1 MAAGEGKGGMSKGK
15 IRVGIGGWSYEPWR
29 GVFYPV
35 GLRQKDE
42 QSYATSQM
50 TAIEINSTYYST
62 QSPKTFANW
71 SAAAPEGFE
80 YSAKASRFC
89 TNRKVLAEAGPSI
102 EKYMEQGLSELRDK
116 LGPIVWQFAHTKKFD
131 ADDFGAFLNLLPEE
145 LEGRKLRHALDVRN
159 DSFDDPAFIDMAR
172 AKGMAVVHSDHL
184 EYPLIEADTAD
195 FAYIRVMKAEE
206 DKAEG
211 YSKADL
217 DKWTEKAR
225 EIAKQGRDVYLFFI
239 SGAKIRNPAAARAVI
254 EMLG

>member
-1 MAAGEGKGGMSKGK
+1 MSEGKIK
-15 IRVGIGGWSYEPWR
+15 VGIGGWSYEPWR
-29 GVFYPV
+29 GVFYPA

-42 QSYATSQM
+42 QAYATSQM

-62 QSPKTFANW
+62 QSPKSFANW
-71 SAAAPEGFE
+71 ATAAPEGFE

-89 TNRKVLAEAGPSI
+89 TNRKVLAEAGASI
-102 EKYMEQGLSELRDK
+102 EKYMGQGLSELGEK

-131 ADDFGAFLNLLPEE
+131 PQDFGTFLDLLPAK
-145 LEGRKLRHALDVRN
+145 LEDRKLRHALDVRN
-159 DSFDDPAFIDMAR
+159 ASFDDPAFIEMAR
-172 AKGMAVVHSDHL
+172 AKGMAIVHSDHP

-206 DKAEG
+206 ELEQG

-217 DKWTEKAR
+217 DKWADKAR

-239 SGAKIRNPAAARAVI
+239 SGAKTRNPAAARAII
-254 EMLG
+254 ERLG

>member
-1 MAAGEGKGGMSKGK
+1 MGKGKT
-15 IRVGIGGWSYEPWR
+15 RVGIGGWSFEPWR

-42 QSYATSQM
+42 LCYAASQM

-62 QSPKTFANW
+62 QSAKSFANW
-71 SAAAPEGFE
+71 AEAAPDDFQ

-102 EKYMEQGLSELRDK
+102 EKYMGQGLSELGDK
-116 LGPIVWQFAHTKKFD
+116 LGPIVWQFAATKKFD
-131 ADDFGAFLNLLPEE
+131 ADDFGAFLGLLPET
-145 LEGRKLRHALDVRN
+145 LDGCKLRHALDVRN
-159 DSFDDPAFIDMAR
+159 ASFDDPAFIDLARSKDMAI
-172 AKGMAVVHSDHL
+172 VHSDHP

-195 FAYIRVMKAEE
+195 FVYARVMKAQE
-206 DKAEG
+206 DLDAG

-217 DKWTEKAR
+217 DVWANKAR
-225 EIAKQGRDVYLFFI
+225 NWAADGRDVYLFFI

-254 EMLG
+254 ERLD